1 MRNNTNTAVQ
11 EPAATSH
18 KRKNRSQAREVWDRL
33 KKQPAAIV
41 GVIVFAIIMIT
52 ALAAPLFID
61 YETDVI
67 GQNAS
72 ERLISPCWDHP
83 FGTDEMG
90 RDILARITYGARY
103 SLKVGILA
111 TVIAAIVGIPAG
123 AVAGYFGGTVDN
135 IIMRIAD
142 IIGGIPSMLLAMCIV
157 AALGTGDTN
166 LIIAIGFASVNVYI
180 RVTRAAVL
188 SVSGSEFVEAARAI
202 GEGEAEIIVKH
213 ILPNCLSPIIVQTTL
228 RVATSITRASALS
241 FIGLGIAPPS
251 PEWGA
256 MMTAGRTY
264 LRGHAY
270 MTIFPGLAI
279 MITVLSLN
287 LLGDGLRDAMD
298 PKQK

>member
-1 MRNNTNTAVQ
+1 MNQNHVASNGSAI
-11 EPAATSH
+11 
-18 KRKNRSQAREVWDRL
+18 SQQKQNLSPAREVWNRL
-33 KKQPAAIV
+33 KKHKTAVV
-41 GVIVFAIIMIT
+41 GAVVFALILVL
-52 ALAAPLFID
+52 ALAAPIIID
-61 YETDVI
+61 YDNDVI
-67 GQNAS
+67 GQNAA
-72 ERLISPCWDHP
+72 ERLQSPSWKHP

-90 RDILARITYGARY
+90 RDVLSRIIYGARY

-123 AVAGYFGGTVDN
+123 AIAGYFGGSIDN
-135 IIMRIAD
+135 FIMRICD
-142 IIGGIPSMLLAMCIV
+142 IIGGIPAMLLAMCIV

-202 GEGEAEIIVKH
+202 GESEAEIIIKH

-228 RVATSITRASALS
+228 RVATSIIRASSLS

-256 MMTAGRTY
+256 MLTAGRTY
-264 LRGHAY
+264 LRGY
-270 MTIFPGLAI
+270 SYLTIFPGLAI

>member
-1 MRNNTNTAVQ
+1 MSTNTTVKTTAS
-11 EPAATSH
+11 P
-18 KRKNRSQAREVWDRL
+18 KRKARSQVREVWDRL
-33 KKQPAAIV
+33 KKQPVAVIGFIIFVAIV
-41 GVIVFAIIMIT
+41 LL
-52 ALAAPLFID
+52 ALLAPLLVD

-67 GQNAS
+67 GQNAA
-72 ERLISPCWDHP
+72 ERLMSPCLEHP

-90 RDILARITYGARY
+90 RDLLARIIYGARF
-103 SLKVGILA
+103 SLRVGILA
-111 TVIAAIVGIPAG
+111 TVISAIVGIPAG
-123 AVAGYFGGTVDN
+123 AIAGYFGGTVDN
-135 IIMRIAD
+135 VIMRIAD

-166 LIIAIGFASVNVYI
+166 LIIAIGFASVNVYV

-188 SVSGSEFVEAARAI
+188 SVSGSEYVEAARAV
-202 GEGEAEIIVKH
+202 GESEPEIIIKH

-228 RVATSITRASALS
+228 RVATSIIRASGLS

-256 MMTAGRTY
+256 MLTAGRQY

-279 MITVLSLN
+279 MVTVMSLN

>member
-1 MRNNTNTAVQ
+1 MSNNNFTATQ
-11 EPAATSH
+11 DTAYSNQ
-18 KRKNRSQAREVWDRL
+18 RKNRSQFIEVWGRL
-33 KKQPAAIV
+33 KKQPTAVIGA
-41 GVIVFAIIMIT
+41 IVFAIILLL
-52 ALAAPLFID
+52 ALAAPLIVD
-61 YETDVI
+61 YENDVI

-72 ERLISPCWDHP
+72 ERLQGPSFDHP

-90 RDILARITYGARY
+90 RDIMARIIYGARY
-103 SLKVGILA
+103 SLKVGIMA
-111 TVIAAIVGIPAG
+111 TIIAAVVGIPAG
-123 AVAGYFGGTVDN
+123 AVAGYFGGNVDN
-135 IIMRIAD
+135 VIMRICD

-166 LIIAIGFASVNVYI
+166 LIIAIGFASVNVYT

-188 SVSGSEFVEAARAI
+188 SVSGSEFVESARAV
-202 GEGEAEIIVKH
+202 GETEAEIIIKH

-228 RVATSITRASALS
+228 RVATSIIRASSLS

-256 MMTAGRTY
+256 MLTAGRTY

-279 MITVLSLN
+279 MVTVLSLN

>member
-1 MRNNTNTAVQ
+1 MSTNTTVKTTAS
-11 EPAATSH
+11 P
-18 KRKNRSQAREVWDRL
+18 KRKARSQVREVWDRL
-33 KKQPAAIV
+33 KKQPVAVIGFIIFVTIV
-41 GVIVFAIIMIT
+41 LL
-52 ALAAPLFID
+52 ALLAPLLVD

-67 GQNAS
+67 GQNAA
-72 ERLISPCWDHP
+72 ERLMSPCLEHP

-90 RDILARITYGARY
+90 RDLLARIIYGARF
-103 SLKVGILA
+103 SLRVGILA
-111 TVIAAIVGIPAG
+111 TVISAIVGIPAG
-123 AVAGYFGGTVDN
+123 AIAGYCGGTVDN
-135 IIMRIAD
+135 VIMRIAD

-166 LIIAIGFASVNVYI
+166 LIIAIGFASVNVYV

-188 SVSGSEFVEAARAI
+188 SVSGSEYVEAARAV
-202 GEGEAEIIVKH
+202 GESEPEIIIKH

-228 RVATSITRASALS
+228 RVATSIIRASGLS

-256 MMTAGRTY
+256 MLTAGRQY

-279 MITVLSLN
+279 MVTVMSLN

>member
-1 MRNNTNTAVQ
+1 MRNQNNTVVQ
-11 EPAATSH
+11 ESAASH
-18 KRKNRSQAREVWDRL
+18 QRKNRSQVLEVWGRL
-33 KKQPAAIV
+33 KKQPAA
-41 GVIVFAIIMIT
+41 VIGAVVFAAILIL
-52 ALAAPLFID
+52 ALAAPVIVD

-67 GQNAS
+67 GQNAP
-72 ERLISPCWDHP
+72 ERLQGPSLNHLC
-83 FGTDEMG
+83 GTDEMG
-90 RDILARITYGARY
+90 RDILSRIIYGARY

-111 TVIAAIVGIPAG
+111 TVISALIGIPAG
-123 AVAGYFGGTVDN
+123 AVAGYFGGAVDN
-135 IIMRIAD
+135 IIMRICD
-142 IIGGIPSMLLAMCIV
+142 IIGGIPSILLAMCIV

-166 LIIAIGFASVNVYI
+166 LVIAIGFASVNVYT

-188 SVSGSEFVEAARAI
+188 SVSGSEFVEAARAV
-202 GEGEAEIIVKH
+202 GESEAEIIVKH

-228 RVATSITRASALS
+228 RVATSIIRASSLS

-256 MMTAGRTY
+256 MLTAGRTY

>member
-1 MRNNTNTAVQ
+1 MRNHNNTAVQ
-11 EPAATSH
+11 EPAASH
-18 KRKNRSQAREVWDRL
+18 QRKNRSQVREVWERL
-33 KKQPAAIV
+33 KKQPTA
-41 GVIVFAIIMIT
+41 VIGALVFAVILVL
-52 ALAAPLFID
+52 ALAAPVIVD
-61 YETDVI
+61 YENDVI
-67 GQNAS
+67 GQNAA
-72 ERLISPCWDHP
+72 ERLQSPSLQHLC
-83 FGTDEMG
+83 GTDEMG
-90 RDILARITYGARY
+90 RDILARIIYGARY

-166 LIIAIGFASVNVYI
+166 LIIAIGFASVNVYT

-188 SVSGSEFVEAARAI
+188 SVSGSEFVEAARAV
-202 GEGEAEIIVKH
+202 GESEAEIIVKH

-228 RVATSITRASALS
+228 RVATSIIRASSLS

-256 MMTAGRTY
+256 MLTAGRTY

>member
-1 MRNNTNTAVQ
+1 MNTETNEKTNV
-11 EPAATSH
+11 AASP
-18 KRKNRSQAREVWDRL
+18 KRKARSQVREVWDRL
-33 KKQPAAIV
+33 KKQPVAVIGFFIFLAIV
-41 GVIVFAIIMIT
+41 LLAIF
-52 ALAAPLFID
+52 APLIVN

-67 GQNAS
+67 GQNAA
-72 ERLISPCWDHP
+72 ERLMAPCLQHP

-90 RDILARITYGARY
+90 RDLLARIIYGARF
-103 SLKVGILA
+103 SLRVGILA
-111 TVIAAIVGIPAG
+111 TIISAIVGIPAG
-123 AVAGYFGGTVDN
+123 AIAGYFGGTVDN

-166 LIIAIGFASVNVYI
+166 LIIAIGFASVNVYT

-188 SVSGSEFVEAARAI
+188 SVSGSEYVEAARAV
-202 GEGEAEIIVKH
+202 GESEPEIIIKH

-228 RVATSITRASALS
+228 RVATSIIRASSLS

-256 MMTAGRTY
+256 MLTAGRQY

-279 MITVLSLN
+279 MVTVMSLN

>member
-1 MRNNTNTAVQ
+1 MSRCNKSVLDYKA
-11 EPAATSH
+11 PPR
-18 KRKNRSQAREVWDRL
+18 RKARSQLREVMDRL
-33 KKQPAAIV
+33 KKQPVAVVGFYIFLAIV
-41 GVIVFAIIMIT
+41 ILALIAPWIV
-52 ALAAPLFID
+52 D
-61 YETDVI
+61 YENDVI
-67 GQNAS
+67 GQNAA
-72 ERLISPCWDHP
+72 ERLMAPSWEHPC
-83 FGTDEMG
+83 GTDEMG
-90 RDILARITYGARY
+90 RDLLARLIYGAKF
-103 SLKVGILA
+103 SLRVGILA
-111 TVIAAIVGIPAG
+111 TVISAIIGIPAG
-123 AVAGYFGGTVDN
+123 AIAGYFGGTVDN

-166 LIIAIGFASVNVYI
+166 LIIAIGFASVNVYV

-188 SVSGSEFVEAARAI
+188 SVSSSEYVEAARAV
-202 GEGEAEIIVKH
+202 GESEPEIIIKH

-228 RVATSITRASALS
+228 RVATSIIRASSLS

-256 MMTAGRTY
+256 MLSAGRQY

-270 MTIFPGLAI
+270 LTIFPGLAI
-279 MITVLSLN
+279 MLTVMSLN